1 MWFDKELLIKTVES
15 KPLREFLQIIEEIE
29 NMWSWSRTHRLLC
42 NTPECKA
49 TRRMILRQYE
59 KQLLQK
65 LGVPYREVTVER
77 YDISPMDLVYNT
89 YTERLERLCELIEE
103 HLYWNAK
110 CTKEDE
116 IVCVIETTVSELATA
131 LNVSADDVRVVL
143 TQCKFPEST
152 RIELQGDKII
162 YTYKY
167 D

>member
-1 MWFDKELLIKTVES
+1 MWFDKGLLVRAIES
-15 KPLREFLQIIEEIE
+15 KPLRELVPIIEEIE

-49 TRRMILRQYE
+49 TRRMILRQFE

-65 LGVPYREVTVER
+65 LGVQYREVAVEH
-77 YDISPMDLVYNT
+77 DVSPMELVYDT
-89 YTERLERLCELIEE
+89 YMERLERLCDKIYE

-110 CTKEDE
+110 CTKENE
-116 IVCVIETTVSELATA
+116 IVCAIDTTVSELATA
-131 LNVSADDVRVVL
+131 LNVSTDDVRVAL
-143 TQCKFPEST
+143 TQCNFPESE

-167 D
+167 DE